1 MISRTP
7 NVSLRSL
14 GSYSLSLFSLFSIYH
29 LLAPFLMSQKDLV
42 ASHSQ
47 QCARQRSYF
56 LLPQLPNHL
65 SKIKTMTGFMHTQ
78 VSSLPNSGDINGF
91 NQDFKDFKD
100 SGVEDICT
108 SNRNHL
114 VLMPGPENHTLIDN
128 FLGDELESWD
138 QSEILTSTWSQGEL
152 LDFDSSGCYS
162 NDDSASLDP
171 WNEALTNLF
180 DLPPNLQTDNLSLDH
195 APDFGAAEWPMVLED
210 TPTNAPSL
218 ISVPVTQG
226 NSYQPTPD
234 LTECSTPT
242 SLVTL
247 NGSRDPTI
255 RNLGSYDTDIQ
266 RWHAMLSRSR
276 TADRF
281 FLYGVL
287 TTKIF
292 CRPSCAS
299 RRPSRRHVR
308 FFSFPGAI
316 EFAEQA
322 QFRPCKRCKPET
334 LGTGNVAVLAVSQ
347 VLRRIIAETFGEQ
360 IEAGK
365 EGLKLE
371 NLAKSAGLSTF
382 HFHRLFKATTQ
393 VTPADFITA
402 CHALSLQDYLCAKSP
417 QSTKSNPS
425 AEQLPPHWSQRTARK
440 ALGGL
445 KPEEYTNGA
454 KSTSIE
460 YCRVCT
466 PVGDLE
472 VAYSLNKNGRSL
484 NLHSIRLSQD
494 SSLPIGQHFEAPTRS
509 EEHARFLQQCVQ
521 ELEEKCKDR
530 DTELAADV
538 LSVLWRVRLWLK
550 LTHDIRL
557 R

>member
-1 MISRTP
+1 
-7 NVSLRSL
+7 
-14 GSYSLSLFSLFSIYH
+14 
-29 LLAPFLMSQKDLV
+29 
-42 ASHSQ
+42 
-47 QCARQRSYF
+47 
-56 LLPQLPNHL
+56 
-65 SKIKTMTGFMHTQ
+65 MTSFTHTQ
-78 VSSLPNSGDINGF
+78 VFDLPDFNDFSGF
-91 NQDFKDFKD
+91 NHDLQD
-100 SGVEDICT
+100 SSVEDICT
-108 SNRNHL
+108 SNPDHL
-114 VLMPGPENHTLIDN
+114 MLMSRHENHALIDN
-128 FLGDELESWD
+128 FAGDELESWD
-138 QSEILTSTWSQGEL
+138 ESEMWTTTWSQGDL
-152 LDFDSSGCYS
+152 LGFDSSGCYS

-171 WNEALTNLF
+171 WNEALTTTF
-180 DLPPNLQTDNLSLDH
+180 DLPPNLHTDNLSLDH
-195 APDFGAAEWPMVLED
+195 VPDPDAAEWPMVLED
-210 TPTNAPSL
+210 TPTNTPSL

-234 LTECSTPT
+234 PTECSTPT
-242 SLVTL
+242 SLVAF
-247 NGSRDPTI
+247 NGLCDPTI
-255 RNLGSYDTDIQ
+255 RSLGSFDTDVQ
-266 RWHAMLSRSR
+266 RWHATLSRSR
-276 TADRF
+276 TADRY

-316 EFAEQA
+316 EAAEQA
-322 QFRPCKRCKPET
+322 KFRPCKRCQPET
-334 LGTGNVAVLAVSQ
+334 LGTGNAAVLAISQ
-347 VLRRIIAETFGEQ
+347 VLRRIVAETFGEQ

-402 CHALSLQDYLCAKSP
+402 CHALALQDSLCTQSP
-417 QSTKSNPS
+417 QCTRSNS
-425 AEQLPPHWSQRTARK
+425 CAEQLPPRWSQRTARK

-445 KPEEYTNGA
+445 GPEEYLNGA

-460 YCRVCT
+460 YCRVYA
-466 PVGDLE
+466 PVGELE
-472 VAYSLNKNGRSL
+472 VAYSVNKKGVGL
-484 NLHSIRLSQD
+484 TVHATRLLQD
-494 SSLPIGQHFEAPTRS
+494 SSLPIGQHFETSTRS
-509 EEHARFLQQCVQ
+509 EKHAQFLQQCVQ

-550 LTHDIRL
+550 LTHDIGL

>member
-1 MISRTP
+1 MRAWVLILSIFLLLGPFLRPQRISLLITHNIVRDRCHI
-7 NVSLRSL
+7 L
-14 GSYSLSLFSLFSIYH
+14 
-29 LLAPFLMSQKDLV
+29 LLAQ
-42 ASHSQ
+42 
-47 QCARQRSYF
+47 
-56 LLPQLPNHL
+56 LLNHL
-65 SKIKTMTGFMHTQ
+65 SNIETMTDFTHTQ
-78 VSSLPNSGDINGF
+78 VFDLPDLNDLNNFNGF
-91 NQDFKDFKD
+91 NSFNGSNGSNHDFQD
-100 SGVEDICT
+100 SGVGDICT
-108 SNRNHL
+108 SNQDHL
-114 VLMPGPENHTLIDN
+114 VLMSRPESHALIDN
-128 FLGDELESWD
+128 FAGDELESWD
-138 QSEILTSTWSQGEL
+138 EPEMLTSTWSQGGL

-171 WNEALTNLF
+171 WNEALTNNF
-180 DLPPNLQTDNLSLDH
+180 DLPPNLQTDNSSLDH
-195 APDFGAAEWPMVLED
+195 VLNPGAAEWPMALED
-210 TPTNAPSL
+210 TPTNVPSL
-218 ISVPVTQG
+218 ISVPFTQS

-242 SLVTL
+242 SLVAF
-247 NGSRDPTI
+247 NGSQDPTI
-255 RNLGSYDTDIQ
+255 RSLGSFDTDVQ
-266 RWHAMLSRSR
+266 RWHATLSRSR
-276 TADRF
+276 TADRY

-316 EFAEQA
+316 EAAEQA
-322 QFRPCKRCKPET
+322 KFRPCKRCKPET
-334 LGTGNVAVLAVSQ
+334 LGTGNTAVLAISQ
-347 VLRRIIAETFGEQ
+347 VLRRITAETFGEQ
-360 IEAGK
+360 IEARE

-402 CHALSLQDYLCAKSP
+402 CHALALQDSLCAQSP
-417 QSTKSNPS
+417 QFTESNPC
-425 AEQLPPHWSQRTARK
+425 AERLPPRWSQRTARK

-445 KPEEYTNGA
+445 GPEEYRNGA

-460 YCRVCT
+460 YCRVCA
-466 PVGDLE
+466 PVGELE
-472 VAYSLNKNGRSL
+472 VAYSVNKKGPSL
-484 NLHSIRLSQD
+484 TVHTTRLLHD
-494 SSLPIGQHFEAPTRS
+494 SSLPIRQHFETSTRS
-509 EEHARFLQQCVQ
+509 EKHAQFLQQCVQ

-530 DTELAADV
+530 DAELAADV

-550 LTHDIRL
+550 LTHDIGL

>member
-1 MISRTP
+1 MFL
-7 NVSLRSL
+7 NFLH
-14 GSYSLSLFSLFSIYH
+14 LSSACAILKVK
-29 LLAPFLMSQKDLV
+29 KDLV

-47 QCARQRSYF
+47 HCARQRSYF

-65 SKIKTMTGFMHTQ
+65 SNIKTMTSFTHTQ
-78 VSSLPNSGDINGF
+78 VFNLPNVGDFNGF
-91 NQDFKDFKD
+91 NHDLQDSDA
-100 SGVEDICT
+100 EAIWT
-108 SNRNHL
+108 SNRNQL

-128 FLGDELESWD
+128 FAGDELESWD
-138 QSEILTSTWSQGEL
+138 QSENLTSTWSQGDL
-152 LDFDSSGCYS
+152 LDFDNPGSYS
-162 NDDSASLDP
+162 NEDSASLDP

-180 DLPPNLQTDNLSLDH
+180 DLPPNLQTDNLSFDH
-195 APDFGAAEWPMVLED
+195 APDPSPAEWPMVLED
-210 TPTNAPSL
+210 TPTNIPSL
-218 ISVPVTQG
+218 ISAPVTHG
-226 NSYQPTPD
+226 DSYQPTPD

-242 SLVTL
+242 SLVSL
-247 NGSRDPTI
+247 NGSHEPTI
-255 RNLGSYDTDIQ
+255 RNPGIYDTEIQ
-266 RWHAMLSRSR
+266 RWHATLSRSR

-299 RRPSRRHVR
+299 RRPSRRNVR

-316 EFAEQA
+316 EVAEQA
-322 QFRPCKRCKPET
+322 RFRPCKRCKPET

-417 QSTKSNPS
+417 QSNSSNSS
-425 AEQLPPHWSQRTARK
+425 AELLPPHWSQRTARK

-460 YCRVCT
+460 YYRVCT

-472 VAYSLNKNGRSL
+472 VAYTLNKNGISL
-484 NLHSIRLSQD
+484 TLHTIRLLQD
-494 SSLPIGQHFEAPTRS
+494 SSLPIGQHFEAPPRS
-509 EEHARFLQQCVQ
+509 EEHAQFIQQCVQ